1 MLCSILDSL
10 VSSEDKLIEAHS
22 VERAVGPGQV
32 GGSTTLDNNIS
43 IRSSDIVHHN
53 ERESVMH
60 LLAWRKMFRMSSHD
74 NILSLYL
81 REGDENSI
89 PTPLHEVG
97 TWQTP
102 PDPTGTSKVRLLD
115 TSIHVFAATFGLQ
128 DGHTQSE
135 ALRMLETVYLVRQDE
150 KANRFNTSLI
160 SESQGKVKPQEEDV
174 TACNVIASVLACL
187 QALPLHESTHD
198 TLVDRG
204 PPWMERATTLL
215 LRVLPSPSGII
226 RRGAAEGL
234 SLLATLGVS
243 EDAHT
248 LQSTILHSLDEVMQG
263 TSAASGGAGAKAQHP
278 ESITYAKAG
287 SLLTLACIQRAAE
300 RMKKSEK
307 ERAISRSVARDTDHS
322 ENDRTPVMIMMT
334 RLLPSLATQNMDAD
348 SLLTRTY
355 ALHSFGVLITNSIPK
370 GTKLSPDQVQIIWKA
385 VESVETSFLSA
396 WSAVVS
402 DNSRG
407 RERDKFCCQ
416 PALLSVLLRLMTTLL
431 PWLIEL
437 KDLDCCLASRFAAY
451 ASTIL
456 EFSSNHPIILFEGS
470 VFFESLIEHQELLVS
485 ASTSCVVTMDNTTT
499 IALPFLLSVMQPP
512 YAKVVA
518 DNELDYFSCHGP
530 IDAMRAAVLCL
541 KRMCNASKSR
551 DDEFTLGVGKALFA
565 FLHDRCGRRRFQHF
579 NNFRSLA
586 LSRCVVNYFEDCQM
600 IEAEVI
606 DLIQA
611 VLKVQITGKDEKQ
624 KLFIILQ
631 WLLFSRCLASGES
644 KASQDGDDSDLSIP
658 ALIEKAR
665 CIARANALSV
675 LQYSTPPRW
684 QIKCVSANISSIA
697 MMMLLDIDKVNT
709 DSNSIFNLKAAQSQC
724 TGMLRKK
731 GNNLSYSVDLH
742 SQPIFHLEELIKTA
756 CSTATATSN
765 HSELPSVQ
773 ISGLRFLI
781 SLFHAF
787 GSQADPSNK
796 DGTSVLDQYSS
807 QFISSVK
814 HSLNSESLV
823 DESAP
828 GTNYHRLY
836 SAGCDALFV
845 MLSED
850 LISDPMVIRRLFQTV
865 TLSAKDIPFVQYPTS
880 DEGNERD
887 SLLIKSSHLTDDGRS
902 YPLFKLSKLIFLA
915 KTSMLIALKQINEST
930 SSMITGELE
939 KEEIGR
945 AIHCAAAA
953 IDGFF
958 LSQQSP
964 SSTSSGLTYKNI
976 ANLDES
982 VIQALI
988 GTWPTLTAAA
998 TASIVKTLKATSEE
1012 SEEKEH
1018 LKDWL
1023 TRLAPLIVSGV
1034 RNSLTSTS
1042 TTEML
1047 PASEIAALLY
1057 AFRLLVKESQLIDDE
1072 VLCPVEIGDIAT
1084 IETES
1089 VVFKSIGISDSD
1101 GEDKSPLVAVS
1112 DTVLI
1117 QQSCGLIEDLCQ
1129 NYCSIGVDLKILTK
1143 AVVTPLAALQENR
1156 LSQSNNNGVII
1167 SSCIR
1172 SSQSLLEN
1180 RQEEEGRAEYEKA
1193 LVQLVMTILSSEQQG
1208 DDTKAACLSLLKSCC
1223 DKTMMSQ
1230 EEWGQ
1235 ISRFTAS
1242 HGLWKA
1248 WAIVCSSLPPG
1259 NGIKCSIDAIKT
1271 SLGDLKSGPR
1281 HTASLVS
1288 LRTALHTASV
1298 EDPSLQCFVLQSV
1311 GFEILQLLK
1320 AHGMRV
1326 LSGQGFDENRVTI
1339 VAESVKVNI
1348 MAYQYLNSVS
1358 AEEGNLIS
1366 FISTLF
1372 EVLVENIRYNGL
1384 PNHPSGKVGA
1394 DETIGRMCA
1403 QVFVHVARTTPLI
1416 FKSTMGTISPESR
1429 TVLEA
1434 AVRADMSGYA
1444 APQRESKKKISLKG
1458 FVR

>member
-1 MLCSILDSL
+1 VLCSILDSL

-74 NILSLYL
+74 NIFSLYL

-135 ALRMLETVYLVRQDE
+135 ALRMLETVYLARQDE

-215 LRVLPSPSGII
+215 LRLLPSSSGII

-243 EDAHT
+243 EDAHA

-263 TSAASGGAGAKAQHP
+263 TSAPGGAGAKTQHP
-278 ESITYAKAG
+278 EAITYAKAG

-407 RERDKFCCQ
+407 RERDKMTTL
-416 PALLSVLLRLMTTLL
+416 PAFLAVLLRLMTTLL

-437 KDLDCCLASRFAAY
+437 KDLDCWLASRFAAY

-456 EFSSNHPIILFEGS
+456 EFSLNHPIILFEGS
-470 VFFESLIEHQELLVS
+470 VFFESLIEHQEHLVS
-485 ASTSCVVTMDNTTT
+485 ASTSCVVTTDNTTI
-499 IALPFLLSVMQPP
+499 IALPFLLSVVQPP

-541 KRMCNASKSR
+541 KRMCNASKCR
-551 DDEFTLGVGKALFA
+551 DNEFTLGVGKALFA

-611 VLKVQITGKDEKQ
+611 VLKVQITGKDEKE
-624 KLFIILQ
+624 KLFILLQ

-644 KASQDGDDSDLSIP
+644 KASQDGDDSYPSIS
-658 ALIEKAR
+658 ALIEQAR

-697 MMMLLDIDKVNT
+697 MMMLLDIDKINT
-709 DSNSIFNLKAAQSQC
+709 ESSSIFNLKGAQSRC
-724 TGMLRKK
+724 TEMLRKQD
-731 GNNLSYSVDLH
+731 NLSYGVDLH

-814 HSLNSESLV
+814 HALNSQSLV
-823 DESAP
+823 DESAL
-828 GTNYHRLY
+828 GTNFHSLY
-836 SAGCDALFV
+836 SAGCDALFA
-845 MLSED
+845 MISED

-865 TLSAKDIPFVQYPTS
+865 MLAAKDVPFVQYPTS
-880 DEGNERD
+880 DEENERD

-915 KTSMLIALKQINEST
+915 KASMLIVLKQIKEST
-930 SSMITGELE
+930 SSMIIGELE
-939 KEEIGR
+939 KEELGR

-958 LSQQSP
+958 LSQQSS

-1018 LKDWL
+1018 IKEWL

-1047 PASEIAALLY
+1047 PASETAALLY

-1072 VLCPVEIGDIAT
+1072 VLCPAEIGDIAT
-1084 IETES
+1084 IVTES
-1089 VVFKSIGISDSD
+1089 VVFKSIGISED
-1101 GEDKSPLVAVS
+1101 GEDESLLVAVS

-1167 SSCIR
+1167 SSCIT

-1193 LVQLVMTILSSEQQG
+1193 LVQLVMALLPSEQQG
-1208 DDTKAACLSLLKSCC
+1208 HDAKAACLSLLKACC
-1223 DKTMMSQ
+1223 NKTMMSQ

-1235 ISRFTAS
+1235 ISSFTAS
-1242 HGLWKA
+1242 RGLWEA

-1259 NGIKCSIDAIKT
+1259 LGIKCSIDALRT
-1271 SLGDLKSGPR
+1271 SLGDIKSGPR

-1288 LRTALHTASV
+1288 LRAALQTASV
-1298 EDPSLQCFVLQSV
+1298 DDPSLQCFVLQSV

-1320 AHGMRV
+1320 AHGTRV
-1326 LSGQGFDENRVTI
+1326 LSGHGFDENRVTV
-1339 VAESVKVNI
+1339 VAEAVKVNI

-1403 QVFVHVARTTPLI
+1403 QVFVHVARTTPLV
-1416 FKSTMGTISPESR
+1416 FKSTMGVISPESR